1 MHNPST
7 QKKSNWHIYPLTVAD
22 QQQHIEESE
31 RLLST
36 VQVGDPGVLYW
47 SLARTMGLVLGFSQ
61 KHTMLNHEELATQP
75 ISIYHRRAG
84 GTAVL
89 VGPHLLSLDV
99 ILPAGHP
106 LVLADIVES
115 YRWFGEAWV
124 AALQQLGLQTRT
136 VSPAEA
142 HAQQALRRRP
152 ETREYE
158 LLLNRACY
166 GTLSPY
172 EVVVG
177 QRKVVGL
184 DMIRRR
190 AGSLLQAGVLMQW
203 DTETLARLLG
213 HTEEEQEL
221 LRQGL
226 RERATGLDTIA
237 GRNVGIEETIAAFES
252 VVTAIELIH
261 T

>member
-1 MHNPST
+1 
-7 QKKSNWHIYPLTVAD
+7 VAD

-31 RLLST
+31 SLLST
-36 VQVGDPGVLYW
+36 VQVADPGILYW
-47 SLARTMGLVLGFSQ
+47 SLAETTGLVLGFSQ
-61 KHTMLNHEELATQP
+61 KHIMLNQEELAAQP
-75 ISIYHRRAG
+75 IPIYHRRAG

-89 VGPHLLSLDV
+89 VGSHLLSLDV

-142 HAQQALRRRP
+142 HAQQALRRRSD
-152 ETREYE
+152 TREYE

-252 VVTAIELIH
+252 VVTTIELIH